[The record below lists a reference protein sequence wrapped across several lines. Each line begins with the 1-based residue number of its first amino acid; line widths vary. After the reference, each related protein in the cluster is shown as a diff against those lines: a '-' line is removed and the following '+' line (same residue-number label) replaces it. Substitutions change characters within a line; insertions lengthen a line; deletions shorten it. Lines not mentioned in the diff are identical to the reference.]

1 MIAQLVKNP
10 CAMQETR
17 FDYWV
22 GKILWRRDM
31 LPTPV
36 FLGFPCGSVG
46 KESAHNSG
54 ELGSIPGLGRSP
66 GEGRSYILQY
76 SGLKNSMDEILLYKQ
91 IQECHHQK
99 KKKTLVT
106 SESLV

>member
-1 MIAQLVKNP
+1 
-10 CAMQETR
+10 
-17 FDYWV
+17 
-22 GKILWRRDM
+22 M
-31 LPTPV
+31 LPTLV
-36 FLGFPCGSVG
+36 FLGFPCDSGG

-76 SGLKNSMDEILLYKQ
+76 SGLKNLMDKVLLYKQ

-99 KKKTLVT
+99 KKNSCDSRVTGLVSFQPYNFT
-106 SESLV
+106 GFIDSRYCKVF